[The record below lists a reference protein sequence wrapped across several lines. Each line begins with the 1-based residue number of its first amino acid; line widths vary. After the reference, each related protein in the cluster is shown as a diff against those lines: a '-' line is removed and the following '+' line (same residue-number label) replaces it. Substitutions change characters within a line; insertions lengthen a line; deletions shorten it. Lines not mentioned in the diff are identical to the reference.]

1 MKNNRIDYKKISLK
15 VVDLLRKRKETTV
28 ENKNKNPTI
37 LGDGAIFDSIG
48 VVSFF
53 MEIERSV
60 KKITKKNFIIRIN
73 AIHEVNKGKNK
84 LTLNDFCKALSVLE
98 NKK

>member
-15 VVDLLRKRKETTV
+15 VIDLLRKRKETTV
-28 ENKNKNPTI
+28 ENKNANPII

>member
-1 MKNNRIDYKKISLK
+1 
-15 VVDLLRKRKETTV
+15 
-28 ENKNKNPTI
+28 
-37 LGDGAIFDSIG
+37 
-48 VVSFF
+48 

-60 KKITKKNFIIRIN
+60 KKITKKNFVIRIN